1 MALPNPSAGDSVAA
15 AHIQSLKNHL
25 EGAATYTAPYHFR
38 QSSGSLVITLPDNAG
53 ATKVRVNDSDA
64 VEVFSVDSNGN
75 ISQSGTFS
83 PSSLVLPASASPSQ
97 TTDAQ
102 IIWDSD
108 DDHITVGTGT
118 ATQKYF
124 SNEQGTDVASA
135 STLAIGSGGYFAV
148 TGTTTIT
155 GISSRPA
162 GKEILLKFASALTLT
177 HNATS
182 FILYGSASRTTRAG
196 EMIRFVSEGSG
207 NWREVA
213 IGYPFPLVLGTIATV
228 NASTTLTTALTYP
241 MAASGVYMVRGLL
254 VYTSGTTPDMKYG
267 LLGPANCVGN
277 MIYSGVVAASWSTT
291 VVVDT
296 DMSSP
301 TTFAVDGAGATTRS
315 ITRFEAMITN
325 STAGNLE
332 LQFAQNTSNASDTS
346 LVVGSTMDVVR
357 VA

>member
-15 AHIQSLKNHL
+15 AHIQSIKNHL
-25 EGAATYTAPYHFR
+25 EGAASYTAPFSFR
-38 QSSGSLVITLPDNAG
+38 QSSGSMVITLPDNAG
-53 ATKVRVNDSDA
+53 STKFRVNDSDA

-83 PSSLVLPASASPSQ
+83 PSSLVLPTSASPSQ
-97 TTDAQ
+97 TTDGQ
-102 IIWDSD
+102 IVWDSD
-108 DDHITVGTGT
+108 DDHITVGTGS

-124 SNEQGTDVASA
+124 SNEQGSDVASA
-135 STLAIGSGGYFAV
+135 TTLAILNGGYFPV

-155 GISSRPA
+155 GMSSRPA
-162 GKEILLKFASALTLT
+162 GKRVLLKFASTCTLT
-177 HNATS
+177 HGS
-182 FILYGSASRTTRAG
+182 SWILRGSADRVTRAG
-196 EMIRFVSEGSG
+196 EMIEFISEGSG
-207 NWREVA
+207 VWREVA

-315 ITRFEAMITN
+315 ITRFDAMITN

-346 LVVGSTMDVVR
+346 LVVGSAMDVVR